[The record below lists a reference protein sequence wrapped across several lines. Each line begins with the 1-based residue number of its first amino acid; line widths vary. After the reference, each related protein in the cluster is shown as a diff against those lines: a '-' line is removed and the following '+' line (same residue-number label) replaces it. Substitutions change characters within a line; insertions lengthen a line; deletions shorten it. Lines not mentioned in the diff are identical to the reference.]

1 MKILAI
7 GAHPD
12 DIEVGCAGNLL
23 KYAQAGCRH
32 ELYMLVISGGARG
45 GLEEARRQ
53 EPERT
58 VETLGA
64 KAVTR
69 GVYE

>member
-23 KYAQAGCRH
+23 KYAQAGCHH
-32 ELYMLVISGGARG
+32 EIYLLVMSNGARG
-45 GLEEARRQ
+45 G
-53 EPERT
+53 
-58 VETLGA
+58 
-64 KAVTR
+64 
-69 GVYE
+69 